1 MASVRARR
9 AVVSLLA
16 LAVLYG
22 LAAEIA
28 RGRLPDRIWLGTH
41 YVENVQLLPTWR
53 SLYEEGTFLIESKI
67 LVESVVVSTRRVV
80 LGLLLGSIAGILL
93 GLLTGWAT
101 HVESLADPWVTF
113 FRFTPALA
121 LLPLYVIWFGY
132 GETSKVLLIAT
143 AVAVITLLGA
153 HQGVRGVPRIYLDAA
168 ASLGAG
174 GWLRFTKVVLPA
186 AFPSIFSSVR
196 IAAGL
201 AWVTIVVAELIDARM
216 PSLGYLLALAG
227 AYPRVPQMLLG
238 IATVGA
244 LVLVFDLAALLAHAR
259 VTRWIPR
266 ASS

>member
-1 MASVRARR
+1 MPIRARR
-9 AVVSLLA
+9 AIVALLA

-22 LAAEIA
+22 LAAEIG
-28 RGRLPDRIWLGTH
+28 RGRLPDRVWMGAH

-53 SLYEEGTFLIESKI
+53 SLAEEGVF
-67 LVESVVVSTRRVV
+67 LVESEILAGSIVVSTRRVAIGLV
-80 LGLLLGSIAGILL
+80 LGSVVGILL
-93 GLLTGWAT
+93 GLLTGGAAR
-101 HVESLADPWVTF
+101 VESLADPWVTL

-143 AVAVITLLGA
+143 NVAVITLLGA

-174 GWLRFTKVVLPA
+174 AWLRFRKIVLPA
-186 AFPSIFSSVR
+186 AFPSIFASVR

-227 AYPRVPQMLLG
+227 EYPRVPTMLIG

-244 LVLVFDLAALLAHAR
+244 LVLVFDLLLLLLHAR
-259 VTRWIPR
+259 ATRWMGR
-266 ASS
+266 AA